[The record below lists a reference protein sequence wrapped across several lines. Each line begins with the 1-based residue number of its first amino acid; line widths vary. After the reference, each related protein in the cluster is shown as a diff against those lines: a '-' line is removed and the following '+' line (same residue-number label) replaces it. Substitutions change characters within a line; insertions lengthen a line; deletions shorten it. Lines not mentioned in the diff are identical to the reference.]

1 MGRITDIRHELR
13 SSAIVLTAVAL
24 GFLVL
29 LAGCS
34 GAGLQ
39 AVQDLVPLQEQLAA
53 EYGESNIRVEIE
65 DGNTLGVKFVS
76 SPSNGL
82 AGDRKAE
89 RAREVAPFVCE
100 NYASLGTVDEVWV
113 AFEIR
118 KDGTMVDATT
128 SVTFTFEKSE
138 LECGDSM

>member
-1 MGRITDIRHELR
+1 MRRMTNIRQELLPG
-13 SSAIVLTAVAL
+13 AIALTMATL

-34 GAGLQ
+34 GAGIQ

-53 EYGESNIRVEIE
+53 EYGESNIGVEIE
-65 DGNTLGVKFVS
+65 DGNTLGVTFVS
-76 SPSNGL
+76 SSSDGL

-89 RAREVAPFVCE
+89 QAREIASFVCE
-100 NYASLGTVDEVWV
+100 NYASMDTVDEVWV

-118 KDGTMVDATT
+118 QDGTLVDTAG
-128 SVTFTFEKSE
+128 SVTFTFEKRE

>member
-1 MGRITDIRHELR
+1 MRWITNIRQELLL
-13 SSAIVLTAVAL
+13 SAIALAPVTL

-34 GAGLQ
+34 GAGIQ
-39 AVQDLVPLQEQLAA
+39 AVQDLVLLQEQLAA

-65 DGNTLGVKFVS
+65 DGNTLGVTFVS
-76 SPSNGL
+76 SSSNGF

-89 RAREVAPFVCE
+89 QAREVASFVCE
-100 NYASLGTVDEVWV
+100 NYASMDTVDEVWV

-118 KDGTMVDATT
+118 QDGTLVDATS

-138 LECGDSM
+138 LECGDAM

>member
-1 MGRITDIRHELR
+1 MRRITSIRQKLLP
-13 SSAIVLTAVAL
+13 SAIALTPVTL

-34 GAGLQ
+34 GAGIQ
-39 AVQDLVPLQEQLAA
+39 AVQDLVPLQGQLAA

-65 DGNTLGVKFVS
+65 DGNTLGVTFVS
-76 SPSNGL
+76 SSSNGL

-89 RAREVAPFVCE
+89 QAREIASFVCE
-100 NYASLGTVDEVWV
+100 NYASMDRVDKVWV

-118 KDGTMVDATT
+118 QDGSMVDTT
-128 SVTFTFEKSE
+128 GSVAFTFEKRE

>member
-1 MGRITDIRHELR
+1 MRWITNIRQELLL
-13 SSAIVLTAVAL
+13 SAIALAPVTL

-34 GAGLQ
+34 GAGIQ

-53 EYGESNIRVEIE
+53 EYGESNIGVEIE
-65 DGNTLGVKFVS
+65 DGNTLGVTFVS
-76 SPSNGL
+76 SSSNGL
-82 AGDRKAE
+82 AGGRKAE
-89 RAREVAPFVCE
+89 QAREVASFVCE
-100 NYASLGTVDEVWV
+100 NYASMDRVDEVWV

-118 KDGTMVDATT
+118 QDGTMADTT
-128 SVTFTFEKSE
+128 GSVTFTFEKSE